1 MACLEPGPCYNMKHL
16 LYYLS
21 LATILTAGVLVA
33 GYMHGQKQ
41 TQIAIVIL
49 IAIFYVIWGVVHHIA
64 EHSFSIKVVL
74 EYIAIATLGISL
86 VLFVFNIAL

>member
-1 MACLEPGPCYNMKHL
+1 MKHL

-21 LATILTAGVLVA
+21 LAFIMVTGILVA
-33 GYMHGQKQ
+33 GYFHGQKQ
-41 TQIAIVIL
+41 VQIAIAIL
-49 IAIFYVIWGVVHHIA
+49 LALFYVVWGVVHHIA

-74 EYIAIATLGISL
+74 EYIDIAVLGISL